1 MGEFVRLAV
10 GEACPGIGP
19 SGEGSILE
27 VDESGLVLALK
38 YERPT
43 DKEIRAIQDGEAEFR
58 LLVRGSVMFMC
69 AKFGDTQ
76 WIEAPY
82 NANLSRTDVLG
93 ALPEAPDGEGYTL
106 TVVLAEHPSCIVRAL
121 RMFGL
126 PTEFSRR
133 FRRFAEDQLA
143 AGFDAREYAL
153 DVQDACR
160 SYRTIDLVGMS
171 SVSCRFRR

>member
-43 DKEIRAIQDGEAEFR
+43 DKEIRAIQEGEAEFR

-69 AKFGDTQ
+69 AKFGDAP
-76 WIEAPY
+76 WIDAPY
-82 NANLSRTDVLG
+82 NANLSKSDVLG
-93 ALPEAPDGEGYTL
+93 ALPAAPEGQGYVL
-106 TVVLAEHPSCIVRAL
+106 TVVLAEHPSCTVRAL
-121 RMFGL
+121 RTFGL
-126 PTEFSRR
+126 STGFSKR
-133 FRRFAEDQLA
+133 FRSLAEDQLE
-143 AGFDAREYAL
+143 AGFDEQEYSRDLQETYMA
-153 DVQDACR
+153 
-160 SYRTIDLVGMS
+160 YRTSDLVRMS
-171 SVSCRFRR
+171 STSCRFRR